1 MNSFSSLDG
10 KLQTA
15 LRKKGILSPTEPQD
29 RAIPHVLEG
38 RNVLLIAPTGSG
50 KTEAAMLPVFHL
62 LLRSA
67 GCSPTSTL
75 ACRETTTG
83 QTPTGISVLY
93 ITPLR
98 ALNRDMLDRMKFFS
112 GQLGI
117 GIEVRHGDT
126 PQSQRRRQTLHPP
139 KILITTPETL
149 QAMLIGHR
157 LREHLKNVRYVIV
170 DEIHELVSSKRGA
183 QLSIA
188 LERLAS
194 LAGEFQRIGLSA
206 TVGEPEKVAS
216 FLGGVGRNVQVVE
229 VPLPKSMLFRV
240 TCPAPDGADKKLA
253 ERLGCSM
260 EMAAQLNLISGMV
273 NSHRS
278 TLIFVNTRQS
288 AEALGARFKL
298 LGMPVSVHHGS
309 LSPQARIEAEESFK
323 KGELKGLICTSSM
336 ELGID
341 VGDVDFVV
349 QYMSPRQVTRLV
361 QRVGRSGHRI
371 DETSEGIVI
380 ATSEDD
386 IIESWAVAGRAGKGE
401 IEKLEMQEKSL
412 DTLANQICGLLL
424 ERRDLNADEI
434 LKIVKRAYPYRNL
447 TKDEFLKCVE
457 QLKGSG
463 LVALRERLMGGQRTR
478 LYYTGNLSMIPDEKK
493 FEIYDIVGHRPIGT
507 LDEAFV
513 INFASQGAT
522 FITRGDMWRVVE
534 LEESRINVEPVEDIS
549 AEIPDWSGE
558 EILVPYEIA
567 QEVGETRA
575 LLETLIKERKNDA
588 GIYAAVKERYDTD
601 IETAKKVSGYVRKQ
615 VAGGF
620 PVATHRSVVIEV
632 DGKTVIINACFG
644 HRINETLGRVF
655 SSLLS
660 ARYGISVGLSIDP
673 YRLKLELPVKTS
685 SKAIKELLFSLK
697 PDYIYPIIEKVLR
710 NTSLFRWK
718 MVHVARK
725 FGAMTGDVRYL
736 DKKIVEIFEKTPIYE
751 ETLRELLLER
761 LDVEKAK
768 EVLEKI
774 LSGEIETVFSTPS
787 PIGRSGFQGRG
798 ELLIP
803 ERADRSILL
812 ALESRLMNDNVLL
825 FCLSCKK
832 YEVKKAVKN
841 VDERPT
847 CPHCESRL
855 IAALKPWEKEEIA
868 IYKKSGKSKEEK
880 VRANRAHRNANLV
893 LSYGKKAVIA
903 LAARGVGPE
912 KAAQLLRK
920 MKEGEEFYK
929 GILEAERNYV
939 VTRRFWD

>member
-1 MNSFSSLDG
+1 MNPFTLLDEKIQKALKEKG
-10 KLQTA
+10 LLQ
-15 LRKKGILSPTEPQD
+15 PTEPQE
-29 RAIPHVLEG
+29 RAISPILEG

-50 KTEAAMLPVFHL
+50 KTEAAMLPIFHL
-62 LLRSA
+62 LLNS
-67 GCSPTSTL
+67 
-75 ACRETTTG
+75 ENK
-83 QTPTGISVLY
+83 GISVLY

-112 GQLGI
+112 QQLDI
-117 GIEVRHGDT
+117 EIEVRHGDT
-126 PQSQRRRQTLHPP
+126 PQSQRRKQTLHPP
-139 KILITTPETL
+139 RILITTPETL
-149 QAMLIGHR
+149 QAMLIGSR
-157 LREHLKNVRYVIV
+157 LREHLKNVRYVVV

-206 TVGEPEKVAS
+206 TVGEPAKVAS
-216 FLGGVGRNVQVVE
+216 FLGGVGRDVQVVE
-229 VPLPKSMLFRV
+229 VSLLKSMLFRV
-240 TCPAPDGADKKLA
+240 SCPAPDGGDKKLA
-253 ERLGCSM
+253 EKLRCNT
-260 EMAAQLNLISGMV
+260 EMAAQLKVISNLL

-309 LSPQARIEAEESFK
+309 LSTQTRIDAENSFK
-323 KGELKGLICTSSM
+323 KGELKALICTSSM

-361 QRVGRSGHRI
+361 QRVGRSGHRV
-371 DETSEGIVI
+371 DKTSEGIVI

-386 IIESWAVAGRAGKGE
+386 IIESWAVARRARKGE
-401 IEKLEMQEKSL
+401 IEKVEIQERSL
-412 DTLANQICGLLL
+412 DTLANQICGILL
-424 ERRDLNADEI
+424 ERRDLSTDEI
-434 LKIVKRAYPYRNL
+434 LGIVKRAYPYRDL
-447 TKDEFLKCVE
+447 TKSEFLECAE
-457 QLKGSG
+457 QLRSSG
-463 LVALRERLMGGQRTR
+463 LVVLRDRISGRQSTR
-478 LYYTGNLSMIPDEKK
+478 FYYTGNLSMIPDEKK
-493 FEIYDIVGHRPIGT
+493 FEIYDIISHRSIGM

-534 LEESRINVEPVEDIS
+534 LEENRINVEPVEDIS
-549 AEIPDWSGE
+549 AEIPDWSGA

-575 LLETLIKERKNDA
+575 LLEALVRERKNDA
-588 GIYAAVKERYDTD
+588 DICAAVKDRYDTD
-601 IETAKKVSGYVRKQ
+601 FETAKKVAGYIRKQ
-615 VAGGF
+615 IAGGF
-620 PVATHRSVVIEV
+620 PVATHRNVVVEV
-632 DGKTVIINACFG
+632 EGKTAIINACFG
-644 HRINETLGRVF
+644 HKINETLGRVF

-660 ARYGISVGLSIDP
+660 ARYGISVGLSVDP

-685 SKAIKELLFSLK
+685 NKAIKELLFSLR

-725 FGAMTGDVRYL
+725 FGTMTEDVRYL

-761 LDVEKAK
+761 LDVEKTK
-768 EVLEKI
+768 EVLKKI
-774 LSGEIETVFSTPS
+774 LSGEIEVVFSTPS
-787 PIGRSGFQGRG
+787 PVGLSGFAGRG
-798 ELLIP
+798 ELLVP

-812 ALESRLMNDNVLL
+812 ALENRLMNDNVLL
-825 FCLSCKK
+825 FCLSCRK
-832 YEVKKAVKN
+832 YEVKKSVKN
-841 VDERPT
+841 VDARPT

-855 IAALKPWEKEEIA
+855 IAALKPWEAGEIK
-868 IYKKSGKSKEEK
+868 IYKKTGKTKDEEARAK
-880 VRANRAHRNANLV
+880 RVRRNANLV
-893 LSYGKKAVIA
+893 LTYGSKAVIA

-912 KAAQLLRK
+912 KAAQILRK
-920 MKEGEEFYK
+920 MKEGEEFYR
-929 GILEAERNYV
+929 GIMEAERGYV
-939 VTRRFWD
+939 LTRRFWD